1 MNRSRVSL
9 HPLAIL
15 LMGVL
20 LAAFVSFFYSFRQT
34 SVLVSVS
41 VGATPTPAPEEA
53 APKPGP
59 GDLVLSA
66 TERGVPGEAP
76 AAWIHYRDDKA
87 KDVRIAGAWDAWTV
101 RHPMRSPEPGVW
113 SWKIGGRD
121 IPFGRYEFKFIV
133 DGVWEGGANRLIH
146 VNEEGLAHRPPDVVS
161 QALIEGPNHLRLI
174 LNRAPVDRSK
184 VVVDVRP
191 YLGEPV
197 LEWRVKE
204 RDVQASGFLIDGPE
218 IEFIFDPAAYGM
230 AAPAA
235 RSVQLAGN
243 FNGWN
248 ASDSRYRLRAGSD
261 GQHRLRLPLAEI
273 EARGGG
279 LAMFKFVVNGDR
291 WMEPPDGVSNVANE
305 AGTPHMNLVIQLEG
319 GVRPELW
326 VKVPQAIELHEP
338 PVLIIRGLHEQT
350 LRLRPTPGRILD
362 TLASKLPM
370 GVTLDRAKQKT
381 IYRLFAPRAVQ
392 VQLALFDGPY
402 YQEGV
407 EPNVKPIAPKERI
420 NMRRLPDG
428 AWEHVREGLNIGQ
441 YYSYNVF
448 GPLGDGEA
456 FNATAQI
463 ADPYAKAVAHAE
475 GNSIVMDMD
484 AENPWFKGWD
494 KESRFK
500 LPEWQDMVI
509 YETHVRDFTQD
520 ASSGVAPELRGT
532 YAGVLASA
540 GTGTGLDHLKRM
552 GVNVIQFMPIH
563 EFNNGI
569 TNRYDWGY
577 ATGFFFAPEA
587 SYALKPT
594 EGSQVYEFKH
604 LVNELQ
610 KQGFAVFLD
619 VVYNHIGGVD
629 VFSLID
635 RKYYFR
641 LNPDL
646 TNQNFSGCG
655 NDAASERPMMRRLIT
670 ESVLFWIEEYGVNG
684 FRFDLAEL
692 IDMDTLRLIEL
703 DVRKKHPKV
712 VLISEPWS
720 FRGSHKSQLKGTG
733 WAAWNDQFREP
744 AKRFMIGQGDP
755 AALRNAVKGSTDT
768 WTGHPLQSVN
778 YIESHDDKALVDE
791 LSDDP
796 KHDGRNL
803 TGRDLRIHKLGAT
816 LLFTSLGMPMIT
828 EGQTFLRSKHGIRNT
843 YNKGDALNAIR
854 WNDRERPIA
863 REVMEYYRQVIA
875 LRQSKEGRAFRTTH
889 IPAEDYVR
897 FVDHADPNVLGYFMN
912 ANKQEAAPTFLVLM
926 NAGQAAA
933 TVEVDV
939 PAGAWAQVGDGE
951 RVDVAGLKA
960 TQAVQGGTRM
970 TLRMPPH
977 STRIYRDGFAN

>member
-9 HPLAIL
+9 HPLAVL

-20 LAAFVSFFYSFRQT
+20 LAAFVYFFYAARK
-34 SVLVSVS
+34 V
-41 VGATPTPAPEEA
+41 PIPAPAGEESTPSSA
-53 APKPGP
+53 EAEVPPAPGP
-59 GDLVLSA
+59 EDLVLSA
-66 TERGVPGEAP
+66 TERGVPGETP
-76 AAWIHYRDDKA
+76 VAWLHYRDGEA

-101 RHPMRSPEPGVW
+101 RHPMQASEAGVW
-113 SWKIGGRD
+113 SWKLGGRD

-133 DGVWEGGANRLIH
+133 DGVWEGGPNRLVH
-146 VNEEGLAHRPPDVVS
+146 VNEKGLAQRPPDVVS

-174 LNRAPVDRSK
+174 LNQVPADRAN
-184 VVVDVRP
+184 VVVDIRP

-197 LEWRVKE
+197 LDWRIKK
-204 RDVQASGFLIDGPE
+204 RDAQASGFRIDGTE
-218 IEFIFDPAAYGM
+218 IEFVFDPAAYGM

-235 RSVQLAGN
+235 RAVQLAGN

-248 ASDSRYRLRAGSD
+248 ATDARYRLHPGDD
-261 GQHRLRLPLAEI
+261 GQHRLRLPLADI
-273 EARGGG
+273 EARGGD

-291 WMEPPDGVSNVANE
+291 WMEPPEGVSNVANE
-305 AGTPHMNLVIQLEG
+305 PGTPHMNLVIQLEG
-319 GVRPELW
+319 GMRPELW
-326 VKVPQAIELHEP
+326 IRVPQAIGLHEP
-338 PVLIIRGLHEQT
+338 PVLTVKGLHEQT

-370 GVTLDRAKQKT
+370 GVTLDRENQKT

-392 VQLALFDGPY
+392 VQLALYDGPY
-402 YQEGV
+402 YQEG
-407 EPNVKPIAPKERI
+407 EGAETQSIPARERI
-420 NMRRLPDG
+420 NMRRLADG
-428 AWEHVREGLNIGQ
+428 AWEHVRDGLNIGQ

-448 GPLGDGEA
+448 GPLGDGEG
-456 FNATAQI
+456 FNANAQI

-475 GNSIVMDMD
+475 GNSIVMDLE

-509 YETHVRDFTQD
+509 YEAHVRDLTWD
-520 ASSGVAPELRGT
+520 PSSGVPPELRGT
-532 YAGVLASA
+532 YQGVLASK
-540 GTGTGLDHLKRM
+540 GTGTGLDHIKRM
-552 GVNVIQFMPIH
+552 GVNVIQFLPIH
-563 EFNNGI
+563 EFNNTI

-587 SYALKPT
+587 SYASKPT
-594 EGSQVYEFKH
+594 EGSQVHEFRH

-646 TNQNFSGCG
+646 TNQNYSGCG
-655 NDAASERPMMRRLIT
+655 NDTYSERPMMRRLIL
-670 ESVLFWIEEYGVNG
+670 ESVLFWVEEYGVNG

-692 IDMDTLRLIEL
+692 IDMDTLKLIEL
-703 DVRKKHPKV
+703 EVRKKHPNV

-744 AKRFMIGQGDP
+744 VKRFMVGQGDP

-778 YIESHDDKALVDE
+778 YIESHDDYALVDE

-796 KHDGRNL
+796 NRDGRNL
-803 TGRDLRIHKLGAT
+803 SGRDLRIHKLGAT
-816 LLFTSLGMPMIT
+816 LLFTSLGKPMIT
-828 EGQTFLRSKHGIRNT
+828 EGQVFLRSKHGVRNT
-843 YNKGDALNAIR
+843 YNRGDALNALR
-854 WNDRERPIA
+854 WNERERPIA
-863 REVMEYYRQVIA
+863 REVMEYYRQIIA
-875 LRQSKEGRAFRTTH
+875 LRQSPEGRAFRTTH
-889 IPAEDYVR
+889 QPAEDYVR
-897 FVDHADPNVLGYFMN
+897 FVEHGDPNVLGYFMN
-912 ANKQEAAPTFLVLM
+912 ANKQETAPTFLVLL
-926 NAGQAAA
+926 NSGSAAA
-933 TVEVDV
+933 NVEVDF
-939 PAGAWAQVGDGE
+939 PAGGWGQVGDGD
-951 RVDVAGLKA
+951 RVDVAGLPG
-960 TQAVQGGTRM
+960 TQAVQGGSRM
-970 TLRMPPH
+970 TLRIPPQ
-977 STRIYRDGFAN
+977 SSRIFRDGFAN